1 MLYEV
6 SFFIIILQKA
16 FNKYYIIFIYILQQ
30 SEQCDSYMAN
40 ATFDLNNLHED
51 QALIT
56 QIKSGNYDAFT
67 HLYNKYVRQLTQYGL
82 KFNVDLPVI
91 QDCLHDV
98 FVWLW
103 TNRYKLTIHHSIK
116 SYLFKS
122 VRTSILHTIEKKN
135 KLRPLHPEEGN
146 EYSFELEL
154 SPETLMLQNEDR
166 KQTREQIEILLHK
179 LTAKQ
184 KEVIYLRYYEGL
196 NFEDIAQNMNLSVKA
211 SYKLMGR
218 AIATLR
224 ENMPGSRVLLLVLL
238 HLH

>member
-1 MLYEV
+1 
-6 SFFIIILQKA
+6 
-16 FNKYYIIFIYILQQ
+16 
-30 SEQCDSYMAN
+30 MAN
-40 ATFDLNNLHED
+40 SSDLNNLNED
-51 QALIT
+51 NALIK
-56 QIKSGNYDAFT
+56 QIKSGDYDAFT
-67 HLYNKYVRQLTQYGL
+67 RLYNKYIRHLTQYGL

-103 TNRYKLTIHHSIK
+103 SNRYKLEIHHSVK
-116 SYLFKS
+116 SYLFKA
-122 VRTSILHTIEKKN
+122 VRTSLLHILEKNN
-135 KLRPLHPEEGN
+135 KLSSLGD
-146 EYSFELEL
+146 EYNFELEL
-154 SPETLMLQNEDR
+154 SPESLMLQNENS
-166 KQTREQIEILLHK
+166 KQIREQIESLLCK

-224 ENMPGSRVLLLVLL
+224 ENVPSSRVLLIILL
-238 HLH
+238 HFH

>member
-1 MLYEV
+1 
-6 SFFIIILQKA
+6 
-16 FNKYYIIFIYILQQ
+16 
-30 SEQCDSYMAN
+30 MAN
-40 ATFDLNNLHED
+40 TPFDINNFHED
-51 QALIT
+51 EALIK

-67 HLYNKYVRQLTQYGL
+67 LLYNKYIRQLTQYGL
-82 KFNVDLPVI
+82 KFNTDLPII

-103 TNRYKLTIHHSIK
+103 ANRHKLAIHHSVK
-116 SYLFKS
+116 SYLFKA
-122 VRTSILHTIEKKN
+122 VRTSILHILEKKN
-135 KLRPLHPEEGN
+135 KLRTLHPEEGN
-146 EYSFELEL
+146 EYNFELEL
-154 SPETLMLQNEDR
+154 SPENLMLQDEN
-166 KQTREQIEILLHK
+166 REQIRVQIEGLMRK

-224 ENMPGSRVLLLVLL
+224 ENVPSSQVLLIILL